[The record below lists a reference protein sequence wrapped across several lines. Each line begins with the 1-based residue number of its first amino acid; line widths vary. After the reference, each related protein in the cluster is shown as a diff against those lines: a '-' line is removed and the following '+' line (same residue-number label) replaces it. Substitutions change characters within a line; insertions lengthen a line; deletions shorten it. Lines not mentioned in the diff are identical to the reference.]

1 MDTRTT
7 DGIEPLPTIQVDK
20 EKLLEIWN
28 KWMEKYPNLIDLLAP
43 DDLENYDEQ
52 DDMFTL

>member
-7 DGIEPLPTIQVDK
+7 DVEPLPTIQVDK

-52 DDMFTL
+52 NDMFTL